1 MTTSWAGCG
10 SGSWWS
16 SDRRGTG
23 SRPTSSAIVT
33 IPNLVSLARL
43 LLVPLFLWLLLG
55 ADEVAAA
62 GWLLGIIGSTDWVD
76 GYLARRLGQVSEVG
90 KMLDG
95 CRPPRRGG
103 GDQGSDR
110 RRASRLVRLGADRRE
125 VVVGA
130 LALYLG
136 LRVGRRLE
144 VRWLGKTATLVLCG
158 HRLLVHQE
166 GTPMAW
172 LERLAQIG
180 AVVGLVLYYAVM
192 VSYVGD
198 ARALVIEAAFPGHA
212 RYTPRPLS

>member
-1 MTTSWAGCG
+1 MTDGEG
-10 SGSWWS
+10 
-16 SDRRGTG
+16 DRGQA
-23 SRPTSSAIVT
+23 SSAIVT
-33 IPNLVSLARL
+33 IPNLVSLVRL

-62 GWLLGIIGSTDWVD
+62 GWLLAVIGSTDWVD

-90 KMLDG
+90 KMLD
-95 CRPPRRGG
+95 P
-103 GDQGSDR
+103 
-110 RRASRLVRLGADRRE
+110 VADRLAVVAAVIGGLIAGVLPGWFVWGLIVRE

-144 VRWLGKTATLVLCG
+144 VRWLGKTATLVLYAAIACWFIG
-158 HRLLVHQE
+158 E

-180 AVVGLVLYYAVM
+180 ALVGLVLYYAVM
-192 VSYVGD
+192 ISYIGD
-198 ARALVIEAAFPGHA
+198 ARALVVEARRTQGTLGTLPD
-212 RYTPRPLS
+212 R